1 MGGCR
6 LTGVTAIGE
15 ARETVLEHVQQAEET
30 PWLEVE

>member
-1 MGGCR
+1 MQANEY
-6 LTGVTAIGE
+6 TYTADGK